1 MKYSIAI
8 RTLGT
13 SGEKFVRELE
23 SIKRQTVQPEKV
35 VIYIAEGYARPEYT
49 IGKEEYVWVKK
60 GMMRQRVL
68 RYEEIDSPLILL
80 LDDDVELASDSAEKM
95 IHALNEYHLDCI
107 AADTFRNHKMPLSGK
122 LYAAVTNLVFPHYSN
137 KWAFKIHSNGSFS
150 YNNRVMRD
158 VYLSQSAAGPASLWK
173 KDVFLALHLTDE
185 LWLEK
190 FGFPY
195 GEDALTFN
203 KLYKN
208 GHRLAVH
215 YNSGIINLDGKSS
228 SGSFQRDPKKFY
240 TRSCASFLIWHRTCY
255 NLKGL
260 PAYKKTW
267 AALGFTFK
275 TLWLFLIHVLA
286 SVYFSSPKVVFNYTK
301 GICDGLKIIRS
312 NEYRQI
318 PNYILKNY
326 QYGMTKTS

>member
-95 IHALNEYHLDCI
+95 IYALNEYHLDCI

-122 LYAAVTNLVFPHYSN
+122 LYAAVTNLVFPHYSY

-208 GHRLAVH
+208 GFRLGAH
-215 YNSGIINLDGKSS
+215 YSCGIRHLNAQSS
-228 SGSFQRDPKKFY
+228 SRAFKGNKQRFH
-240 TRSCASFLIWHRTCY
+240 TRSMASFLIWYRTCY
-255 NLKGL
+255 NLDSL
-260 PAYKKTW
+260 PWWRKVW
-267 AALGFTFK
+267 AVISYVIKF
-275 TLWLFLIHVLA
+275 LWLFFIHVGS
-286 SVYFSSPKVVFNYTK
+286 SVHFRSFKVVSNYVL
-301 GICDGLKIIRS
+301 GVIDGLKMIKT
-312 NEYRQI
+312 EEFKQI
-318 PNYILKNY
+318 PNFIL
-326 QYGMTKTS
+326 S

>member
-1 MKYSIAI
+1 MMKYSIAI

-23 SIKRQTVQPEKV
+23 SIKRQTIQPEKV
-35 VIYIAEGYARPEYT
+35 VIYIAEGYERPDYT

-68 RYEEIDSPLILL
+68 RYDEIDSPLIML
-80 LDDDVELASDSAEKM
+80 LDDDVELADDSAEKL
-95 IHALNEYHLDCI
+95 INALDEYHLDCI
-107 AADTFRNHKMPLSGK
+107 AADTFKNHKMSFSGK

-150 YNNRVMRD
+150 YNNSIKRE

-173 KDVFLALHLTDE
+173 KEVFLSLHLDDE
-185 LWLEK
+185 LWLEQ

-203 KLYKN
+203 KLFKN
-208 GHRLAVH
+208 GYRLAVH
-215 YNSGIINLDGKSS
+215 FNSGITNLDGKSS

-260 PAYKKTW
+260 PVYKNAW
-267 AALGFTFK
+267 AAVGFTFK
-275 TLWLFLIHVLA
+275 ALWLFLIHVLA
-286 SVYFSSPKVVFNYTK
+286 SVYLRSPKVVFNYTK
-301 GICDGLKIIRS
+301 GICDGLKMIRS

-318 PNYILKNY
+318 PSYVLRN
-326 QYGMTKTS
+326 

>member
-1 MKYSIAI
+1 MMKYSIAI

-23 SIKRQTVQPEKV
+23 SIKQQTIQPEKV
-35 VIYIAEGYARPEYT
+35 IIYIAEGYKRPDYT

-68 RYEEIDSPLILL
+68 RYDEIDTPLIML
-80 LDDDVELASDSAEKM
+80 LDDDVELAPDSAEKL
-95 IHALNEYHLDCI
+95 INALDEYQLDCI
-107 AADTFRNHKMPLSGK
+107 AADTFKNHKMSLSGK
-122 LYAAVTNLVFPHYSN
+122 FYAAVTNLVFPHYSD

-150 YNNRVMRD
+150 YNNSIKRE

-173 KDVFLALHLTDE
+173 KDVFLALHLDDE
-185 LWLEK
+185 LWLEQ

-203 KLYKN
+203 KLFKN
-208 GHRLAVH
+208 GYRLAVH
-215 YNSGIINLDGKSS
+215 YNSGIVNLDGKSS

-255 NLKGL
+255 NLKSS
-260 PAYKKTW
+260 PVYKRVW
-267 AALGFTFK
+267 AALGFAFK
-275 TLWLFLIHVLA
+275 ALWLLIIHVLA
-286 SVYFSSPKVVFNYTK
+286 SVYLCSPKVVCNYMK
-301 GICDGLKIIRS
+301 GLFAGLRSIQSDG
-312 NEYRQI
+312 YRCI
-318 PNYILKNY
+318 PNYILEERIKN
-326 QYGMTKTS
+326 